1 MYYWYREILD
11 SWDRWLESLLNW
23 SSAEFYPLCCPAISC
38 PGCNLE
44 WCFSPS
50 SCHLA
55 SHHILKQP
63 ESLPARINVAVP
75 QPFLAFSCQLACCI
89 VHCVAL
95 KSNCPSCRPSCLS
108 TFLNCPTFRRD
119 RNPAASASASLLQ
132 MIFVKERWIWGSA
145 LISVLRF
152 WPSWHLPDFKSAGEL
167 FLPPAPISCPD
178 WWEVLWKSPFHISS
192 YLWGWEGTICFLRSQ
207 YTGASKNGH
216 YSYESLRCHF
226 FNMTKCS
233 RQ

>member
-1 MYYWYREILD
+1 MFYWYRQHLD

-23 SSAEFYPLCCPAISC
+23 SSAEFCPLCCPAISC

-63 ESLPARINVAVP
+63 ESLPARINVAAP
-75 QPFLAFSCQLACCI
+75 QPLLAFSCQLAWCI

-119 RNPAASASASLLQ
+119 RNPAASARQHRSSKGF
-132 MIFVKERWIWGSA
+132 FVKERWIWGSA

-152 WPSWHLPDFKSAGEL
+152 WPSWHLPDFKSAREL
-167 FLPPAPISCPD
+167 FLPSSSDFLPWLVGGLMKESFSYFLISLRLRWYNMFFEKPIH
-178 WWEVLWKSPFHISS
+178 WNQQEWTL
-192 YLWGWEGTICFLRSQ
+192 FLRIFVL
-207 YTGASKNGH
+207 
-216 YSYESLRCHF
+216 SLF
-226 FNMTKCS
+226 
-233 RQ
+233 